1 MIISWEVA
9 AWLDKVSKIGLLRTM
24 QNGKRIEMK
33 VATPESAQ
41 VCNELGEGSHGSGK
55 RKRPEDGGGSE
66 EKPSKTRRME
76 EVDL

>member
-1 MIISWEVA
+1 MIISWDVA
-9 AWLDKVSKIGLLRTM
+9 AWLDKVSRIEFLRTM
-24 QNGKRIEMK
+24 QSGKRIEMK
-33 VATPESAQ
+33 VAPPESAQ

-55 RKRPEDGGGSE
+55 RKRPENGGGSE

>member
-1 MIISWEVA
+1 
-9 AWLDKVSKIGLLRTM
+9 M